1 MSNEIINVL
10 VENVSK
16 IVISVIGILITS
28 VVLPW
33 FKKDVIPWLKE
44 KELYNI
50 VKGYVKAAEK
60 IKQTEPDIDKHEYV
74 VSQLKKRGIEIDEEV
89 LSKIETAVMELDIE
103 FLDGLMKIFGLK
115 SEEEEAEK
123 ETKED

>member
-60 IKQTEPDIDKHEYV
+60 LKQTEPDIDKHEYV

>member
-16 IVISVIGILITS
+16 IIISVIGILITS

-60 IKQTEPDIDKHEYV
+60 LKQTEPDIDKHEYV

-103 FLDGLMKIFGLK
+103 FLDGLMKIFSLK
-115 SEEEEAEK
+115 SEEEEAKK

>member
-16 IVISVIGILITS
+16 IIISVIGILITS

-60 IKQTEPDIDKHEYV
+60 LKQTEPDIDKHEYV

-115 SEEEEAEK
+115 SEEEDANK

>member
-60 IKQTEPDIDKHEYV
+60 LKQTEPDIDKHEYV

-103 FLDGLMKIFGLK
+103 FLDGLMKIFSLK
-115 SEEEEAEK
+115 SEEEEANK

>member
-10 VENVSK
+10 VENLSK
-16 IVISVIGILITS
+16 IVISIIGILVTS

-33 FKKDVIPWLKE
+33 FKKEVIPWLEE

-60 IKQTEPDIDKHEYV
+60 LKQTEPDIDKHEYV

-103 FLDGLMKIFGLK
+103 FLDGLLKVFGLK
-115 SEEEEAEK
+115 SEEEAE
-123 ETKED
+123 EESNKED

>member
-16 IVISVIGILITS
+16 IIISVIGILITS

-60 IKQTEPDIDKHEYV
+60 LKQTESDIDKHEYV

-103 FLDGLMKIFGLK
+103 FLDGLMKIFSLK
-115 SEEEEAEK
+115 SEEEEANK

>member
-16 IVISVIGILITS
+16 IIISVIGILITS

-60 IKQTEPDIDKHEYV
+60 LKQTKPDIDKHEYV

-115 SEEEEAEK
+115 SEEEEANK

>member
-16 IVISVIGILITS
+16 IIISVIGILITS

-60 IKQTEPDIDKHEYV
+60 LKQTEPDIDKHEYV
-74 VSQLKKRGIEIDEEV
+74 VSQLKKRGIVIDEEV

-103 FLDGLMKIFGLK
+103 FLDGLMKIFSLK
-115 SEEEEAEK
+115 SEEEEANK

>member
-16 IVISVIGILITS
+16 IIISVIGILITS

-60 IKQTEPDIDKHEYV
+60 LKQTEPDIDKHEYV

-115 SEEEEAEK
+115 SEEEETNK

>member
-60 IKQTEPDIDKHEYV
+60 LKQTEPDIDEHEYV

-115 SEEEEAEK
+115 SEEEEANK

>member
-16 IVISVIGILITS
+16 IIISVIGVLITS

-60 IKQTEPDIDKHEYV
+60 LKQTEPDIDKHEYV

-115 SEEEEAEK
+115 SEEEEANK

>member
-16 IVISVIGILITS
+16 IIISVIGILITS

-60 IKQTEPDIDKHEYV
+60 LKQTEPDIDKHEYV
-74 VSQLKKRGIEIDEEV
+74 VSQLKKRGIEIDEEI

-115 SEEEEAEK
+115 SEEEETNK

>member
-16 IVISVIGILITS
+16 IIISVIGILITS

-60 IKQTEPDIDKHEYV
+60 LKQTEPDIDKHEYV

-103 FLDGLMKIFGLK
+103 FLDGLMKIFSLK
-115 SEEEEAEK
+115 SEEEEANK

>member
-60 IKQTEPDIDKHEYV
+60 LKQTEPDIDKHEYV

-115 SEEEEAEK
+115 SEEEEANK
-123 ETKED
+123 ETKEN

>member
-16 IVISVIGILITS
+16 IIISVIGILITS

-60 IKQTEPDIDKHEYV
+60 LKQTEPDIDKHEYV

-115 SEEEEAEK
+115 SEEEEANK
-123 ETKED
+123 DTKED

>member
-16 IVISVIGILITS
+16 IIISVIGILITS

-60 IKQTEPDIDKHEYV
+60 LKQTEPDIDKHEYV

-115 SEEEEAEK
+115 SEEEEANK

>member
-16 IVISVIGILITS
+16 IIISVIGILITS
-28 VVLPW
+28 VILPW

-60 IKQTEPDIDKHEYV
+60 LKQTEPDIDKHEYV

-115 SEEEEAEK
+115 SEEEDANK

>member
-33 FKKDVIPWLKE
+33 FKNDVIPWLKE

-60 IKQTEPDIDKHEYV
+60 LKQTEPDIDKHEYV

>member
-60 IKQTEPDIDKHEYV
+60 LKQTEPDIDKHEYV

-115 SEEEEAEK
+115 SEEEANK
-123 ETKED
+123 ETKEE

>member
-60 IKQTEPDIDKHEYV
+60 LKQTEPNIDKHEYV

-115 SEEEEAEK
+115 SEEEEANK

>member
-16 IVISVIGILITS
+16 IIISVIGILITS

-60 IKQTEPDIDKHEYV
+60 LKQTEPDIDKHEYV

-115 SEEEEAEK
+115 SEEEEANK
-123 ETKED
+123 ETKEN